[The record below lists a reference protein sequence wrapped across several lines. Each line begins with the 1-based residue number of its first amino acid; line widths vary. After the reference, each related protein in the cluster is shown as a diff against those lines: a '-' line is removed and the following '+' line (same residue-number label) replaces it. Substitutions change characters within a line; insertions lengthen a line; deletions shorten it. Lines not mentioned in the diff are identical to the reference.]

1 MFSSSSAA
9 KSRSSSKTDWN
20 QVLSSKRTLI
30 TILCVVFA
38 TLVASLIY
46 IWNAQTNLE
55 ETAKVVTTIIESI
68 LLLVIAVSILF
79 VQAGFFRMMYNQEGM
94 RYPTYISVLFG
105 VVALISLGISVT
117 ALSADAST
125 IPSDTT
131 RLWLAGTSGLVA
143 ALSAATALYLRTTL
157 IGVNYEALLDY
168 AGKETYAKDLLSPTV
183 FKSDDLEDALSAT
196 DLTREQIANLV
207 NSATYGQFLLS
218 AKNLLSVDEMKR
230 VNQLVKTAADAKAQ
244 VQLYTKSVVPVRPQ
258 GIRPQ
263 SISKVQARPVSPA
276 QLLQSDD
283 VPTQN
288 PFVETAVP
296 TVPQIS
302 PTQVPQIAP
311 TQRAS
316 PQLSSFGT
324 PGQAAQLSSFGTA
337 RTPQS
342 AVDPFADLNVDQTVA
357 ELQNANRELTSDEN
371 RLARQLV
378 QIARERAGL
387 RSAEQNIERVE
398 ALADAEQMAQ
408 TLADMERPQLLTDIQ
423 RGFAVPDVVEPASI
437 DVDQYLRSLQRTAR
451 VPSPVRAPPPRPRGY
466 DFTPAQTEETQIL
479 PGQIEGGRKW
489 RKARK

>member
-1 MFSSSSAA
+1 MFSSSTARSARSA
-9 KSRSSSKTDWN
+9 RSSSKTDWN

-143 ALSAATALYLRTTL
+143 LLSAATALYLRTTL

-183 FKSDDLEDALSAT
+183 FKSDNLEDALSAT

-207 NSATYGQFLLS
+207 NSATYGQFLVS

-230 VNQLVKTAADAKAQ
+230 VNQLVKTAADAQ

-258 GIRPQ
+258 AIP
-263 SISKVQARPVSPA
+263 KVQPRSP
-276 QLLQSDD
+276 LLQSDD

-296 TVPQIS
+296 TVPVVSPTQVPVVS
-302 PTQVPQIAP
+302 PTQVPQIAPTQVRQISP

-324 PGQAAQLSSFGTA
+324 PASPAQLSSFGT
-337 RTPQS
+337 PQ
-342 AVDPFADLNVDQTVA
+342 VDPFADLNVDQTVA
-357 ELQNANRELTSDEN
+357 ELQNANRELTSEEN

-398 ALADAEQMAQ
+398 ALADAEQ

-423 RGFAVPDVVEPASI
+423 RGFAVPDVVEAAPI

-466 DFTPAQTEETQIL
+466 DFTPAQPL
-479 PGQIEGGRKW
+479 PGQLEGGRKW